1 MLTNKRSD
9 TLVSHLNVHIE
20 VGDIHCRCNP
30 VLSLRPPSIVKAY
43 VRICLAGYIEG
54 TWFCVHLGRMWL
66 IV

>member
-9 TLVSHLNVHIE
+9 ILVSNLNVHIG
-20 VGDIHCRCNP
+20 VWRHDCRCNP